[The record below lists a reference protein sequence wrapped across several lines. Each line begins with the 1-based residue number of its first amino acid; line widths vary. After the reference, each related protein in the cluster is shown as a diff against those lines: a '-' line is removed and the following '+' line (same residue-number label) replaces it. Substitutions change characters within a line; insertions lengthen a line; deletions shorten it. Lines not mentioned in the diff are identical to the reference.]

1 MPTYEYE
8 CLSCKHKFE
17 VLQGIKDKPI
27 TKCPKC
33 SKKVRKL
40 ISSTAGFI
48 FRGRVFM
55 LPTIKNR
62 PNIPKAPGAPHVPRQ
77 KTAAPDVPATKSI
90 QEMI

>member
-17 VLQGIKDKPI
+17 VLQSIKAKPI

-40 ISSTAGFI
+40 ISSTGGFI
-48 FRGRVFM
+48 FKGAGFYATDYKKANKPSENTNPVSC
-55 LPTIKNR
+55 
-62 PNIPKAPGAPHVPRQ
+62 PKAKQGCSGCPGH
-77 KTAAPDVPATKSI
+77 
-90 QEMI
+90 

>member
-17 VLQGIKDKPI
+17 VLQSIKAKPI

-40 ISSTAGFI
+40 ISSTGGFI
-48 FRGRVFM
+48 FKGAGFYATDYKK
-55 LPTIKNR
+55 PSKSSEGAH
-62 PNIPKAPGAPHVPRQ
+62 PASCPKGCSGCSGH
-77 KTAAPDVPATKSI
+77 
-90 QEMI
+90 

>member
-17 VLQGIKDKPI
+17 ILQSIIAKPE

-33 SKKVRKL
+33 GKKLKKL

-48 FRGRVFM
+48 FKGTGFYATDYKKASKSQNSSSVGSC
-55 LPTIKNR
+55 
-62 PNIPKAPGAPHVPRQ
+62 PKANDGCAGCPGH
-77 KTAAPDVPATKSI
+77 K
-90 QEMI
+90 

>member
-17 VLQGIKDKPI
+17 VLQSIKARPVS
-27 TKCPKC
+27 KCPQC

-48 FRGRVFM
+48 FKGPGFYATDYRKTDSPSKKTGVASC
-55 LPTIKNR
+55 
-62 PNIPKAPGAPHVPRQ
+62 PKA
-77 KTAAPDVPATKSI
+77 
-90 QEMI
+90 QEGCTGCSGK

>member
-48 FRGRVFM
+48 FRGAGFYATDYKK
-55 LPTIKNR
+55 PSKHSEGSGSASC
-62 PNIPKAPGAPHVPRQ
+62 PKAKDGCPGCSGH
-77 KTAAPDVPATKSI
+77 
-90 QEMI
+90 